1 MPSAVN
7 RRPLVAAGLLLG
19 VGMGGFVDGILFHQ
33 ILQWHNMLSTR
44 YPTAGSVPL
53 TDQDVSTLRRN
64 VEVNMFWDG
73 LFHAFTWGM
82 NLLGLHMLFT
92 AGRRPDV
99 PWSRRTL
106 VGSMLLG
113 WGLFNL
119 VEGVIDHHILH
130 VHHVREDLGVSAWDY
145 GFLASGVVLMA
156 LGWLLMRAGRG
167 DATPRGA
174 GPPAADGRR
183 IW

>member
-1 MPSAVN
+1 MSGPTN

-33 ILQWHNMLSTR
+33 ILQWHNMLSAK

-53 TDQDVSTLRRN
+53 TDQDVLTLRRN

-73 LFHAFTWGM
+73 LFHAFTWLT
-82 NLLGLHMLFT
+82 NALGLYLLFE

-106 VGSMLLG
+106 LGAMVLG

-119 VEGVIDHHILH
+119 VEGVIDHHVLH

-145 GFLASGVVLMA
+145 GFLASGV
-156 LGWLLMRAGRG
+156 LLMLAGWGLLRAAPGAVPARG
-167 DATPRGA
+167 ESPLPATP
-174 GPPAADGRR
+174 
-183 IW
+183 